1 MTFQQKFTVSLEKN
15 NSLLCV
21 GLDADLEKLPQQF
34 KDGNY
39 PQFAFN
45 KWIVDE
51 TVASVCAFK
60 PNTAFYEARGI
71 RGIEELKLTCD
82 YIRTTYPDILIIL
95 DAKRGDIGNT
105 NIGYVEFAFNY
116 LQADAITLHPYLGA
130 EAMKP
135 FLERIDKASIILCRT
150 SNEGAKEFQNLQIDG
165 KELFEMVAHKVI
177 TEWNQNNNCLLV
189 VGATYPEDMKK
200 IRTLSDEMTFLVPGI
215 GAQGGDLEKTMKAG
229 LNSEKKGMII
239 NAGRSIIFAEN
250 PKTEAEQLKNK
261 INSFRN

>member
-1 MTFQQKFTVSLEKN
+1 MTFQQKLDSSIEKN

-21 GLDADLEKLPQQF
+21 GLDADIEKLPQQF
-34 KDGNY
+34 KNSNF
-39 PQFAFN
+39 PQFTFN
-45 KWIVDE
+45 KWIIDE
-51 TVASVCAFK
+51 TAPFVCAFK

-82 YIRTTYPDILIIL
+82 YIRTTFPDLLIIL

-105 NIGYVEFAFNY
+105 NNGYVEFAFNY

-130 EAMKP
+130 EALTP
-135 FLERIDKASIILCRT
+135 FFERIDKGSIILCRT
-150 SNEGAKEFQNLQIDG
+150 SNEGATEFQDLLVDKKPLYEVIAN
-165 KELFEMVAHKVI
+165 KVI

-189 VGATYPEDMKK
+189 VGATYPEDMKQ

-239 NAGRSIIFAEN
+239 NAGRSIIFAKD
-250 PKTEAEQLKNK
+250 PKEEAEQLQKK